1 MTDNLFKDSFIQ
13 GTRSKMRFF
22 SPLFPIQFRLLRV
35 NYGILASSLFLLLN
49 GGEITVRHLETW
61 DPLLYI
67 IYRLQR
73 LLTWLIPF
81 GIVLYCIWYYGVPA
95 FLESQLY
102 ENIVL
107 FFSVPEFQFTDEF
120 DYF

>member
-1 MTDNLFKDSFIQ
+1 
-13 GTRSKMRFF
+13 
-22 SPLFPIQFRLLRV
+22 LRV

-61 DPLLYI
+61 DPLLHM

-73 LLTWLIPF
+73 LLTWLIPL
-81 GIVLYCIWYYGVPA
+81 GIVLYCIWIYGIPA

-107 FFSVPEFQFTDEF
+107 FFSVPEFQFADEF